1 MVARRIDR
9 TREDRF
15 IRELLRGN
23 SARSS
28 ARLAGYSEQYSDRLK
43 RRLAPLIEAR
53 RRGHHDPVKISRRDV
68 HRVLRMELARI
79 ADHWGRNRDRVQA
92 QTLRDLA
99 PQVRP
104 SDAREH
110 LKRIDAQLHR
120 EARNG
125 GPMPRTLKIRELCR
139 DLIAEIG
146 KLSGPEGDAPH
157 ITSEERRELGAQAMP
172 ATTPP
177 RCPRHDSQVAGACSW
192 CDRRH
197 GIDNPVERWRAEDA
211 PSEASD
217 YPPRYGGDW

>member
-53 RRGHHDPVKISRRDV
+53 RRGHHDPVKLSRRDV
-68 HRVLRMELARI
+68 HRVLRVELARI
-79 ADHWGRNRDRVQA
+79 ADHFGPNRDHIQA

-99 PQVRP
+99 RQVRP

-110 LKRIDAQLHR
+110 LKRVDTQLHR

-125 GPMPRTLKIRELCR
+125 APLPRTLKIRELAR
-139 DLIAEIG
+139 ELIVEIG
-146 KLSGPEGDAPH
+146 KRSGYREPDAPPH
-157 ITSEERRELGAQAMP
+157 ITSEERELAAQVQP
-172 ATTPP
+172 APP
-177 RCPRHDSQVAGACSW
+177 TMACPRHPSIEVSNSRPCHW
-192 CDRRH
+192 CATD
-197 GIDNPVERWRAEDA
+197 PVRRWREQDDAEMNIDRLRGT
-211 PSEASD
+211 
-217 YPPRYGGDW
+217 Y